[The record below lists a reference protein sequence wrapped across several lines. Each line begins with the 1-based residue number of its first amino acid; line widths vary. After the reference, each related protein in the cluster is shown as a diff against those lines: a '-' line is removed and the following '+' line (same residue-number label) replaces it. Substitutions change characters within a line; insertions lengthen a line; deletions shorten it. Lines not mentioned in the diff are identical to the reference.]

1 MKAVRTLML
10 LFVIFFV
17 MMVAVAPVMAQA
29 TGPEEAPPSVDYGPE
44 VIMGFAGVVV
54 SVIFSYAPKL
64 RVKYAAL
71 DEGQKKEIMAGV
83 MAVITIGITALSCTG
98 FISTSIQCTK
108 FGLERVLIDFL
119 IMVIANQGI
128 YGISPKLPD
137 VLAAKANRDPAQDWV
152 NNFGAGK

>member
-1 MKAVRTLML
+1 MKAVRMLML
-10 LFVIFFV
+10 LCVVLFVL
-17 MMVAVAPVMAQA
+17 AVAAFPVMAQA
-29 TGPEEAPPSVDYGPE
+29 GGPEVAPQVGYGPE

-71 DEGQKKEIMAGV
+71 EEGQKKGIMAGV
-83 MAVITIGITALSCTG
+83 MAAITIGITALSCTG

-137 VLAAKANRDPAQDWV
+137 VVAAKQARDPAQDWV
-152 NNFGAGK
+152 NQFGAGH